1 MKFSENW
8 LRDFV
13 DPDIN
18 TGGLMEQLTM
28 AGLEVEGVES
38 CRPEFSGV
46 IVGRVNRIEAHPDAD
61 TLSVCGV
68 DDGSGG
74 ELRIVCGASNV
85 RTGGCYPLAPAGAVL
100 PGERGIETTR
110 VRGEDSEGMLCSE
123 AELGLSDDGDSLME
137 LGDDATPGRDL
148 AGFLAL
154 DDNVIEI
161 SLTPNRG
168 DCLSLLGIAREVAV
182 LNGMSLNRRSVT
194 PVPHVIE
201 DHREI
206 QLQAVAACP
215 RYSGR
220 LLRGVDAGR
229 PTPAWI
235 RERLRRSDIR
245 SINVIVDIA
254 NYVMLEMGQPMHA
267 FDNDR
272 LQGVISVRYAGKA
285 ESLLT
290 LDGEKR
296 VLAGDTLVIADE
308 SGPVAM
314 AGIMGGEASA
324 VDAGSR
330 DIFLESA
337 WFAPEVLM
345 GLARRYGMQTDAS
358 YRFERGVD
366 ATLQARAI
374 ERATELIVKVCGG
387 KPGPLCDISDK
398 THLPRPGRVEFRVA
412 EVERRLGI
420 RISPSRCRE
429 ILDRLGFGIDGK
441 QETLWRVQV
450 PSHRFDIG
458 MEADLVEEVARV
470 HGYGSIPSRR
480 PRAELRMPEPET
492 GPAAGMVRHLVCR
505 GYHEVITYS
514 FVDPAFQQRLLGED
528 QALTLLNPI
537 STELSVMRRS
547 LWPGLLQA
555 LEYNLKRQHQRIRLF
570 EYGRI
575 YRAGEP
581 FAQTSMLGG
590 LIYGK
595 NYPEQWGM
603 ETSYCDFFDLKGDV
617 EALLGQACGPLRNL
631 QFRPLSHAA
640 LQDGQAAEVILDNQ
654 VVGWMGA
661 VAPEHRRGLDL
672 PHSAYVFELELAK
685 IPLKTAVKYAK
696 LSKYPSIRRDLSLL
710 VKEELPVAELLE
722 AIRNGAGEDL
732 RNLELFDL
740 YRGEGVDLG
749 KKSLA
754 LGLTFQRS
762 SSTLTDSEV
771 DVLIARLLESLQDTY
786 GATLRE

>member
-8 LRDFV
+8 LREFV
-13 DPDIN
+13 DPDID
-18 TGGLMEQLTM
+18 TDRLMEQLTM

-38 CRPEFSGV
+38 CRPDFSGV
-46 IVGRVNRIEAHPDAD
+46 IVGRVSRVEPHPDAD
-61 TLSVCGV
+61 ALSLCRV

-85 RTGGCYPLAPAGAVL
+85 RAGGCYPLAPVGAVL
-100 PGERGIETTR
+100 PGGRRIENTA
-110 VRGEDSEGMLCSE
+110 VRGEDSEGMLCSP
-123 AELGLSDDGDSLME
+123 AELGLSDDADGLME
-137 LGDDATPGRDL
+137 LGDDASVGRDL
-148 AGFLAL
+148 AVFLDL
-154 DDNVIEI
+154 DDDVIEI
-161 SLTPNRG
+161 ALTPNRG

-194 PVPHVIE
+194 PVSNTIDDRRGV
-201 DHREI
+201 

-235 RERLRRSDIR
+235 SERLRRCGIR
-245 SINVIVDIA
+245 SINVIVDIS

-272 LQGVISVRYAGKA
+272 LSGDIHVRFAGRD
-285 ESLLT
+285 ETLVT

-296 VLAGDTLVIADE
+296 ELDADTLVIADE
-308 SGPVAM
+308 AGPVAM

-324 VDAGSR
+324 VDESSR

-337 WFAPEVLM
+337 WFAPQVLM
-345 GLARRYGMQTDAS
+345 GQARRYGMQTDAS

-366 ATLQARAI
+366 GTLQGRAI
-374 ERATELIVKVCGG
+374 ERATELIMKICGG
-387 KPGPLCDISDK
+387 KPGPLCDISDAA
-398 THLPRPGRVEFRVA
+398 HLPRPGLVEFRVA

-420 RISPSRCRE
+420 RISPGRCRE
-429 ILDRLGFGIDGK
+429 ILDRLGFAIDGK
-441 QETLWRVQV
+441 QETLWRVKV

-458 MEADLVEEVARV
+458 IEADLIEEVARI
-470 HGYGSIPSRR
+470 HGYGAIPSRL
-480 PRAELRMPEPET
+480 PRAELRMPET
-492 GPAAGMVRHLVCR
+492 QGGADAAMVRQLVGR

-514 FVDPAFQQRLLGED
+514 FVDPALQQRLLGEGG
-528 QALTLLNPI
+528 ALELLNPI

-555 LEYNLKRQHQRIRLF
+555 LVYNLKRQHQRVRLF
-570 EYGRI
+570 ERGRI
-575 YRAGEP
+575 YRAPEGAGQIP
-581 FAQTSMLGG
+581 MLGG
-590 LIYGK
+590 IIYGK
-595 NYPEQWGM
+595 ILPEQWAT

-617 EALLGQACGPLRNL
+617 EAMLGQACGPGRKLRF
-631 QFRPLSHAA
+631 QAVTHAA
-640 LQDGQAAEVILDNQ
+640 LQDGQAAEVLLDNQ
-654 VVGWMGA
+654 VVGMLGA
-661 VAPEHRRGLDL
+661 VAPQHCRALDL
-672 PHSAYVFELELAK
+672 LHPAYVFEVELPR
-685 IPLKTAVKYAK
+685 IPSKEGIKYAK

-710 VKEELPVAELLE
+710 VDEDLPVAELLE
-722 AIRNGAGEDL
+722 GIRNQAGQDL

-762 SSTLTDSEV
+762 SSTLTDTEV